1 MKDKYNFSNAEKGKF
16 YRPKEELKIPIYLEE
31 DVLLYLQGRKR
42 DAGSSSIATSQRI
55 KFVCKD
61 LR

>member
-1 MKDKYNFSNAEKGKF
+1 MIFRMLKRESST
-16 YRPKEELKIPIYLEE
+16 EELKIPIYLGE

-42 DAGSSSIATSQRI
+42 VADLSSIATSQRN

>member
-1 MKDKYNFSNAEKGKF
+1 MNMIFRMLKRESST
-16 YRPKEELKIPIYLEE
+16 EELKIPIYLGE

-42 DAGSSSIATSQRI
+42 VADLSSIATSQRN